1 MNGLRPTNDTEVIAP
16 PAVRVCDGK
25 TKHALDAAAVHLYDI
40 DLSRHYDDIESLR
53 NVLSDHE
60 RTRAA
65 RFVTERL
72 QHDYIVSH
80 GVTRLILSRYVAS
93 APEQLV
99 FVQGE
104 HGKPALDPSHSSSV
118 RFNLSHSG
126 NKCLIAV
133 TNAREVG
140 VDVEK
145 IRPLD
150 DWFEIAKRFFSAR
163 ETEQLL
169 QLPEALRRN
178 GFFATWS
185 RKEAYIK
192 AIGMGLALELGS
204 FAVEADPRVQARLLW
219 TRDDAEEPAHWEMR
233 TLRVEAGYHAALAV
247 RGPIDVVAVEF

>member
-1 MNGLRPTNDTEVIAP
+1 MNGSCPNKNTPRIEP
-16 PAVRVCDGK
+16 
-25 TKHALDAAAVHLYDI
+25 AAVHVYDI
-40 DLSRHYDDIESLR
+40 DLSRHYDEIESLR
-53 NVLSDHE
+53 DVLSEHE
-60 RTRAA
+60 RSRAA

-80 GVTRLILSRYVAS
+80 GATRLVLSRYVES
-93 APEQLV
+93 APDRLS

-104 HGKPALDPSHSSSV
+104 HGKPALDPCHSSSV

-145 IRPLD
+145 LRALE
-150 DWFEIAKRFFSAR
+150 DWLEIAKRFFSSR
-163 ETEQLL
+163 ETEQLML
-169 QLPEALRRN
+169 LPEALRRD

-204 FAVEADPRVQARLLW
+204 FAVEADPRAQARLVW

-233 TLRVEAGYHAALAV
+233 TLQVEAGYHAAVAV
-247 RGPIDVVAVEF
+247 RGPIEVAARRY

>member
-1 MNGLRPTNDTEVIAP
+1 MNGPLRNKSPLVIEP
-16 PAVRVCDGK
+16 I
-25 TKHALDAAAVHLYDI
+25 AVHVYDVE
-40 DLSRHYDDIESLR
+40 LSRHYDDIEALR
-53 NVLSDHE
+53 SVLSEHE
-60 RTRAA
+60 RSRAS

-80 GVTRLILSRYVAS
+80 GMTRLILGRYVECMPAEL
-93 APEQLV
+93 A

-104 HGKPALDPSHSSSV
+104 HGKPALDPRHASPV

-126 NKCLIAV
+126 GKCLIAI
-133 TNAREVG
+133 TNGREVG

-145 IRPLD
+145 IRRLE
-150 DWFEIAKRFFSAR
+150 DWLEIAKRFFSTR

-169 QLPEALRRN
+169 LLPEAMRHD

-204 FAVEADPRVQARLLW
+204 FAVNVDPSAQARLLW
-219 TRDDAEEPAHWEMR
+219 TRDNAEEPSHWEMR
-233 TLRVEAGYHAALAV
+233 TLKVDPGYHAAVAV
-247 RGPIDVVAVEF
+247 RGAIEVVRVEY